1 MAAKEATDID
11 LQSSRDDP
19 TSAANAPIKTGGM
32 FCLKIR
38 CVFQVND
45 RLVEKD
51 PDYTMRRCLDG
62 SVRVYGYYFNNMTTY
77 SETQIPLQA
86 IHYIVDTECS
96 G

>member
-1 MAAKEATDID
+1 MENLKMMAAKEATDVD

-32 FCLKIR
+32 FCPKIR

-51 PDYTMRRCLDG
+51 PDYTMRRCLDFTRKC
-62 SVRVYGYYFNNMTTY
+62 SRQYDYVRNSDSITSNTLHSGY
-77 SETQIPLQA
+77 
-86 IHYIVDTECS
+86 
-96 G
+96 